1 MSTTQRQLREGNP
14 TTDEMRDDIA
24 EHYAMNMDVSDI
36 MVLLL
41 DGCIG
46 LHETPDLEIRDD
58 WEETF
63 GQLKNWETKQ

>member
-1 MSTTQRQLREGNP
+1 
-14 TTDEMRDDIA
+14 MRDDIA